1 MNRVSLKSEM
11 RYNLFFKSYTYTYFS
26 FWVVESGKKIILI
39 LSLWNLTAGHLY
51 TVSNQGFLNF
61 SLSLWTESGQTCF
74 KQISTWKIYIL
85 MAGDYSR
92 SITSIDVTTSLS
104 KQSDLNIT
112 FMFNIGIWVF
122 NTKEAYSF

>member
-1 MNRVSLKSEM
+1 
-11 RYNLFFKSYTYTYFS
+11 
-26 FWVVESGKKIILI
+26 
-39 LSLWNLTAGHLY
+39 
-51 TVSNQGFLNF
+51 
-61 SLSLWTESGQTCF
+61 
-74 KQISTWKIYIL
+74 

-104 KQSDLNIT
+104 KESDLNIT